1 MKNAASKDPK
11 RTVVDETIDALR
23 EAIQSGRFA
32 PGQRLV
38 VADIMAMLSVS
49 AGPVREAI
57 RRLTGE
63 GLIEIVPHRG
73 ASVRQITRRD
83 IEEIFQLRGA
93 IEGLA
98 ARLAA
103 ECETRGDFLAEL
115 DALMAEMDQFATNQD
130 AEGYLRTNTAF
141 HDLIYR
147 MSGNARLRTLAA
159 QLIMPVYQ
167 VRLPQRM
174 NRAAMATSYQDH
186 KAIAEALVA
195 GDGDA
200 AEAAMRL
207 HIARAG
213 EGLKEAL
220 ATLAQ
225 PVRPVRPVR
234 ERPPEVR

>member
-1 MKNAASKDPK
+1 MKEAAPK
-11 RTVVDETIDALR
+11 AAESTVVDYTIDALR
-23 EAIQSGRFA
+23 EAIRSGLLA

-38 VADIMAMLSVS
+38 VADITAMLAVS

-73 ASVRQITRRD
+73 ASVRQITQQD
-83 IEEIFQLRGA
+83 LKEIFELRGA
-93 IEGLA
+93 VEGLA

-103 ECETRGDFLAEL
+103 AHASDDGFKAEL
-115 DALMAEMDQFATNQD
+115 SALMDEMEDQAAKED
-130 AEGYLRTNTAF
+130 VSGYLKVNTAF

-147 MSGNARLRTLAA
+147 MSANGRLRTLAA
-159 QLIMPVYQ
+159 QLVMPVYQ

-174 NRAAMATSYQDH
+174 DRTAMQLSHSDH
-186 KAIAEALVA
+186 KAIAAALMA

-207 HIARAG
+207 HVAQAG
-213 EGLKEAL
+213 EGLKETLAAL
-220 ATLAQ
+220 APPARMARDRTLAN
-225 PVRPVRPVR
+225 
-234 ERPPEVR
+234 